1 MITNSNHHETTSIRQ
16 HEQTSNDYSTERRNE
31 NDNTCKLVEEEDRT
45 ILEPTAHITRL
56 PFLLDWTQCF
66 SPLSSLGRTVDGGQ
80 ESLNCFKPIASGSLC
95 FVFLFYCAPA
105 ATTAG
110 LPFFFAYTMCH
121 LFSTTPYRIGSR
133 LISFKD
139 SFGVGRDGRKQKSE
153 RERKSNIRDGV
164 FESSPS
170 RSFFL
175 GFPWIE
181 RKGHNPPE
189 TCCSHFWI

>member
-80 ESLNCFKPIASGSLC
+80 ESLNCFKPIASGILF
-95 FVFLFYCAPA
+95 FVFLFYCIYDVPPVFDH
-105 ATTAG
+105 TISYWEPTC
-110 LPFFFAYTMCH
+110 FFQGFV
-121 LFSTTPYRIGSR
+121 RSR
-133 LISFKD
+133 K
-139 SFGVGRDGRKQKSE
+139 GWKEAKE
-153 RERKSNIRDGV
+153 REGEK
-164 FESSPS
+164 E
-170 RSFFL
+170 
-175 GFPWIE
+175 
-181 RKGHNPPE
+181 
-189 TCCSHFWI
+189 